1 MAWQSPASSSGGL
14 TINLGTSDNL
24 FIAAQVAVSVP
35 FSIDGFKGSGA
46 GQHVVILGTMVG
58 QYGGELGTN
67 SINAV
72 IPNWLQIGA
81 TGRLQALDGFGF
93 ISYGNCLVENAGV
106 ISTFSGSALLI
117 TDETLDGAGSQIVN
131 SGVIGGTSG
140 VLIISNSSST
150 VVLRNSG
157 MIRADTIA
165 YDDQSS
171 DPHIDTIINSGTM
184 IGQVKMGTGD
194 DLFDGRLG
202 LQSGGELFGGDGN
215 DRLFTGV
222 GNQSLLGGVGNDLLM
237 GGAGADLIYGGA
249 NFDYALYSAA
259 TSGVVANLATGGTVG
274 DAKGDT
280 FGAMEGLIG
289 SNFSDILTGDTQGNR
304 LLGGAGNDLLNG
316 GLGNDTLFGQT
327 GRDAFVFNTIPNGVS
342 NFDRIGDY
350 VVIDDQIRIDDAAYA
365 GIGPLGTLAA
375 AAFVA
380 NATGLAAD
388 ATDRIIYNTSTGA
401 LYFDSNGSGAGGR
414 VLMGV
419 LSAGLAMTSAEFA
432 VF

>member
-1 MAWQSPASSSGGL
+1 
-14 TINLGTSDNL
+14 
-24 FIAAQVAVSVP
+24 
-35 FSIDGFKGSGA
+35 
-46 GQHVVILGTMVG
+46 
-58 QYGGELGTN
+58 
-67 SINAV
+67 
-72 IPNWLQIGA
+72 
-81 TGRLQALDGFGF
+81 
-93 ISYGNCLVENAGV
+93 
-106 ISTFSGSALLI
+106 
-117 TDETLDGAGSQIVN
+117 
-131 SGVIGGTSG
+131 
-140 VLIISNSSST
+140 
-150 VVLRNSG
+150 
-157 MIRADTIA
+157 
-165 YDDQSS
+165 
-171 DPHIDTIINSGTM
+171 
-184 IGQVKMGTGD
+184 
-194 DLFDGRLG
+194 
-202 LQSGGELFGGDGN
+202 
-215 DRLFTGV
+215 
-222 GNQSLLGGVGNDLLM
+222 M

-401 LYFDSNGSGAGGR
+401 LYFDANGSGAGGR